1 MKVIRSLFLPLL
13 LVVLLTA
20 GLRFIHSGPAAAPDY
35 AAGNAGA
42 EVLISIT
49 NGESGSDIAKSL
61 FDAGV
66 VKSIDAFFRVAVGD
80 QRATRIAPG
89 DHLLD
94 RNIPAK
100 TALTQLLDNKRIVG
114 LIIVKD
120 GARLIEIITALVAAG
135 YKKDQVITALK
146 KLELPL
152 GVKPGNPEGFLYPAN
167 YSFVKET
174 QIEEVLQKMLE
185 TFSHNTAPINFT
197 SAVAGYTGYE
207 LLVIASLIQ
216 AEADAQDYGKVSRV
230 IYNRLKIGMPLQ
242 LDATVQYL
250 LQRRGEITLAI
261 KDTKIRSKYN
271 TYQNY
276 GLPPAPIGSPTL
288 AALEAALNPELGD
301 WLYFITVKLGDTRFT
316 RSNEEFLRWKVE
328 YKRNV
333 SAGLFKV
340 KP

>member
-1 MKVIRSLFLPLL
+1 MRVIRSLFLPLL

-66 VKSIDAFFRVAVGD
+66 VKSIDVFFRLAVAD
-80 QRATRIAPG
+80 ERAARIAPG
-89 DHLLD
+89 DHLLE

-100 TALTQLLDNKRIVG
+100 TALNQLLDNKRIAG
-114 LIIVKD
+114 LIIIKD
-120 GARLIEIITALVAAG
+120 GARLAEVITSLVAAG
-135 YKKDQVITALK
+135 YGKAEVKTALK
-146 KLELPL
+146 NLELPL

-174 QIEEVLQKMLE
+174 QIEEVLRKMLE
-185 TFSHNTAPINFT
+185 TFNFNTAPIDFT
-197 SAVAGYTGYE
+197 DVVVGYTGYE
-207 LLVIASLIQ
+207 LLVIGSLIQ
-216 AEADAQDYGKVSRV
+216 AEADAQDYRKVSRV
-230 IYNRLKIGMPLQ
+230 IYNRLKIRMPLQ
-242 LDATVQYL
+242 LDTTVQYL

-276 GLPPAPIGSPTL
+276 GLPPAPIGNPTL

-301 WLYFITVKLGDTRFT
+301 WLYFITVKPGDTRFT
-316 RSNEEFLRWKVE
+316 KSNDEFLRWKAE

>member
-1 MKVIRSLFLPLL
+1 MY
-13 LVVLLTA
+13 
-20 GLRFIHSGPAAAPDY
+20 PAAAPDY

-89 DHLLD
+89 DHLLE

>member
-1 MKVIRSLFLPLL
+1 MKVIRTLFLPLL
-13 LVVLLTA
+13 LVILLTA
-20 GLRFIHSGPAAAPDY
+20 GLRYIHSGPPAAPDY

-66 VKSIDAFFRVAVGD
+66 VKSIDVFFRLAVAD
-80 QRATRIAPG
+80 ERAARIAPG
-89 DHLLD
+89 DHLLE

-100 TALTQLLDNKRIVG
+100 TALNQLLDNKRIVG
-114 LIIVKD
+114 LIIIKD
-120 GARLIEIITALVAAG
+120 GARLAEVSTSLVAAG
-135 YKKDQVITALK
+135 YGKDEAKTALK
-146 KLELPL
+146 NLELPL
-152 GVKPGNPEGFLYPAN
+152 GVKPVNPEGFLYPAN

-174 QIEEVLQKMLE
+174 QIEEVLRKMLE
-185 TFSHNTAPINFT
+185 TFNFNTAPIDFT
-197 SAVAGYTGYE
+197 DVVVGYTGYE
-207 LLVIASLIQ
+207 LLVIGSLIQ
-216 AEADAQDYGKVSRV
+216 AEADAQDYRKVSRV
-230 IYNRLKIGMPLQ
+230 IYNRLKIRMPLQ
-242 LDATVQYL
+242 LDTTVQYL
-250 LQRRGEITLAI
+250 LQRRGEIALAI

-301 WLYFITVKLGDTRFT
+301 WLYFITVKPGDTRFT
-316 RSNEEFLRWKVE
+316 KSNDEFLRWKAE

>member
-1 MKVIRSLFLPLL
+1 MKVIRTLFLPLL

-20 GLRFIHSGPAAAPDY
+20 GLRYIHSGPAAAPDY

-89 DHLLD
+89 DHLLE

-135 YKKDQVITALK
+135 YKIDQVITALK

>member
-1 MKVIRSLFLPLL
+1 MRVIRSLFLPLL

-316 RSNEEFLRWKVE
+316 RSNEEFLGWKVE

>member
-1 MKVIRSLFLPLL
+1 MRVIRSLFLPLL

>member
-1 MKVIRSLFLPLL
+1 MKVIRTLFLPLL
-13 LVVLLTA
+13 LVILLTA
-20 GLRFIHSGPAAAPDY
+20 GLRYIHSGPPAAPDY

-316 RSNEEFLRWKVE
+316 RSNEEFLGWKVE

>member
-1 MKVIRSLFLPLL
+1 MRVIRSLFLPLL

-89 DHLLD
+89 DHLLE

>member
-1 MKVIRSLFLPLL
+1 MKVIRTLFLPI
-13 LVVLLTA
+13 LVVLLVTS
-20 GLRFIHSGPAAAPDY
+20 GLRFIHSGPKSAPDY
-35 AAGNAGA
+35 AAGIAGA
-42 EVLISIT
+42 QVLITIT
-49 NGESGSDIAKSL
+49 NGESGSEIAKSL
-61 FDAGV
+61 FDSGV

-80 QRATRIAPG
+80 QRASRIAPG
-89 DHLLD
+89 DHLLE

-100 TALTQLLDNKRIVG
+100 TALMQLLDSKRIVG

-120 GARLIEIITALVAAG
+120 GARLAEVITSLVAAG
-135 YKKDQVITALK
+135 YGKDEVKIALRN
-146 KLELPL
+146 LELPL

-167 YSFVKET
+167 YSFVKDT
-174 QIEEVLQKMLE
+174 QIEEVLLKMLE
-185 TFSHNTAPINFT
+185 AFNHNTAPIDFT
-197 SAVAGYTGYE
+197 SVVAGYTGYE

-216 AEADAQDYGKVSRV
+216 AEGDAQDYAKVSRV
-230 IYNRLKIGMPLQ
+230 IYNRLKIRMPLQ
-242 LDATVQYL
+242 LDTTVQYL

-261 KDTKIRSKYN
+261 KDTKVKSKYN

-301 WLYFITVKLGDTRFT
+301 WLYFITVKPGDTRFT
-316 RSNEEFLRWKVE
+316 KSSEEFLRWKVE

-333 SAGLFKV
+333 SAGLFKI

>member
-1 MKVIRSLFLPLL
+1 MKVIRTLFLPLL

-20 GLRFIHSGPAAAPDY
+20 GLRYIHSGPPAAPDY

-66 VKSIDAFFRVAVGD
+66 VKSIDVFFRVAVAD
-80 QRATRIAPG
+80 ERAARIAPG
-89 DHLLD
+89 DHLLE

-100 TALTQLLDNKRIVG
+100 TALNQLLDNKRIAG
-114 LIIVKD
+114 LIIIKD
-120 GARLIEIITALVAAG
+120 GARLAEVTTALVAAG
-135 YKKDQVITALK
+135 YKKDQVISALK
-146 KLELPL
+146 NLKLPM

-167 YSFVKET
+167 YSFVKDT
-174 QIEEVLQKMLE
+174 QIEEVLRKMLD
-185 TFSHNTAPINFT
+185 TFNFNTAPIDFT
-197 SAVAGYTGYE
+197 DVVAGYTGYE

-216 AEADAQDYGKVSRV
+216 AEADAQDYEKVSRV
-230 IYNRLKIGMPLQ
+230 IYNRLKIRMPLQ

-301 WLYFITVKLGDTRFT
+301 WLYFITVKPGDTRFT
-316 RSNEEFLRWKVE
+316 KSNDEFLRWKAE

>member
-89 DHLLD
+89 DHLLE

-174 QIEEVLQKMLE
+174 QIEEVLEKMLE

>member
-1 MKVIRSLFLPLL
+1 MKVIRTLFLPLL
-13 LVVLLTA
+13 LVILLTA
-20 GLRFIHSGPAAAPDY
+20 GLRYIHSGPPAAPDY

-89 DHLLD
+89 DHLLE